1 MWDFAMA
8 DLENKAK
15 EIFWAALDHEGEL
28 DSFVDQACDD
38 DTQLRE
44 RVQALLQARQEAGD
58 FLPASN
64 VEATIDSGGPAPV
77 EAIRSQT
84 AAEPKP
90 ADQIGPYKLL
100 EEIGEGGMGTVW
112 VAKQSQ
118 PIKRK
123 VAIKLIKA
131 GMDSQQVL
139 ARFEA
144 ERQALAMMEHPNIA
158 RVVDAGMTEQGRPYF
173 AMEYV
178 KGVPLTEYCDQA
190 KLSVKER
197 LELFLPICTA
207 VQHAHQKGIIHRDL
221 KPSNILVCLYDGK
234 PVPKVIDFGLAK
246 AMHHSLTE
254 QSLYTAHGMMVG
266 TPLYMS
272 PEQAEHNNLDIDTRT
287 DVYALGV
294 ILYEL
299 LTGTTPL
306 EKAQMKEAAYDE
318 FLRLIKEVEPPK
330 PSTRLNGSASLP
342 SVAAQRSIDPSHLTR
357 SIAGDLDWVVM
368 KALEKER
375 CRRYETANG
384 LVEDIRR
391 HLSDEPVSASPPS
404 ARYRMRKF
412 IKRNRAGVI
421 AASAIAVALL
431 LGVVGTTSGMLW
443 ALSEKRAAVA
453 AREAESEAKQEAIA
467 AAKAE
472 RLAKLD
478 AQAET
483 KKAEVAAKKEKT
495 AYAQAQKRLAQ
506 IEKANEILGSIFK
519 NLNPLEIARNERP
532 LQAILLEKLD
542 KAVEQLEGD
551 SIGDPLVVAKIQEQ
565 FGISLL
571 GLGDPGKAILLYEKA
586 LATRSDTLGP
596 EHPDTITTRLNL
608 AAAYGE
614 AGQWDKA
621 LPLYEQTLQLAKSKL
636 GPEHPDTITTRLN
649 LAAAYGE
656 AGQWD
661 KALPLEEQTFQL
673 RKAKLGIEHP
683 DTITSMNNLAN
694 AYHAVNELDKAL
706 PLYEQT
712 LKLAEVTFGRE
723 HPHTLTTMNGLARA
737 YQDTGQWDKALPLFE
752 RTLELAEVTFGR
764 EHPNTVAIL
773 NNLARA
779 YLDAGQPDKAGPL
792 GREALAI
799 ARKTLPSNSPQLA
812 GILAQYGLF
821 NIEARAYT
829 DAETAVREC
838 LAIREKIMADDW
850 RLFSTLSLLGA
861 ALLGQQKY
869 EEAEPLL
876 LKGYEGMKERER
888 TIPALARIRV
898 TEALQRL
905 VQLHQATDNEEQSA
919 KWQAELD
926 KRKQLKK

>member
-1 MWDFAMA
+1 MLRYLLLAKPEAARESFEEFAYEHVCSHDRRVETVKRNFMVRNKATCRGILKEYWDRTEEQQRKSLHQHILEWWEPRAPQPGHVPIAPVPREVPGHNCQQRSMQCTATTAEPYQEDEMYYAYHVSRIWGELVRPNVANACKSSRWSSFGVEELRVAGLARAVQTTSYIHQCSSSYCLASGPNCRFFHTWPLQMQQQYDENTERVA
-8 DLENKAK
+8 LQRRLPADDRWVVGHDLEMAMFNTGQ
-15 EIFWAALDHEGEL
+15 IHVGGFEL
-28 DSFVDQACDD
+28 QYV
-38 DTQLRE
+38 LGR
-44 RVQALLQARQEAGD
+44 
-58 FLPASN
+58 
-64 VEATIDSGGPAPV
+64 
-77 EAIRSQT
+77 
-84 AAEPKP
+84 
-90 ADQIGPYKLL
+90 
-100 EEIGEGGMGTVW
+100 GGMGTVW

-506 IEKANEILGSIFK
+506 IEKVNEILGSIFK
-519 NLNPLEIARNERP
+519 NLNPLA
-532 LQAILLEKLD
+532 
-542 KAVEQLEGD
+542 
-551 SIGDPLVVAKIQEQ
+551 
-565 FGISLL
+565 GISHL
-571 GLGDPGKAILLYEKA
+571 G
-586 LATRSDTLGP
+586 
-596 EHPDTITTRLNL
+596 
-608 AAAYGE
+608 
-614 AGQWDKA
+614 
-621 LPLYEQTLQLAKSKL
+621 
-636 GPEHPDTITTRLN
+636 
-649 LAAAYGE
+649 
-656 AGQWD
+656 
-661 KALPLEEQTFQL
+661 
-673 RKAKLGIEHP
+673 
-683 DTITSMNNLAN
+683 
-694 AYHAVNELDKAL
+694 
-706 PLYEQT
+706 
-712 LKLAEVTFGRE
+712 
-723 HPHTLTTMNGLARA
+723 
-737 YQDTGQWDKALPLFE
+737 
-752 RTLELAEVTFGR
+752 
-764 EHPNTVAIL
+764 
-773 NNLARA
+773 
-779 YLDAGQPDKAGPL
+779 
-792 GREALAI
+792 
-799 ARKTLPSNSPQLA
+799 
-812 GILAQYGLF
+812 
-821 NIEARAYT
+821 
-829 DAETAVREC
+829 
-838 LAIREKIMADDW
+838 
-850 RLFSTLSLLGA
+850 
-861 ALLGQQKY
+861 
-869 EEAEPLL
+869 
-876 LKGYEGMKERER
+876 
-888 TIPALARIRV
+888 
-898 TEALQRL
+898 
-905 VQLHQATDNEEQSA
+905 
-919 KWQAELD
+919 
-926 KRKQLKK
+926 